1 MGWRGVDVAGE
12 AAARFSSASGPRV
25 MKPGISILDAALAA
39 LWEEAGVGAVV
50 W

>member
-39 LWEEAGVGAVV
+39 LGGGGGGAVV
-50 W
+50 